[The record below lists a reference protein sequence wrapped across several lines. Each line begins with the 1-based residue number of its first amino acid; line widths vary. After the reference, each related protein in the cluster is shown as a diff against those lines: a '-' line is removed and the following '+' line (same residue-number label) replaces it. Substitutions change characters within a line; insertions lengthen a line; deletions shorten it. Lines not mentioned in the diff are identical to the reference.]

1 LKTFLL
7 FFLLPLQIIA
17 QDVTGIWTGFI
28 QTSEDKFRFELTISE
43 NKRKLSG
50 YSLTVFTFEG
60 IENIGVKSMK
70 LKKKNSNIIMED
82 EELIFDDYTTKP
94 RRVKLS
100 GILALWM
107 KDTAMM
113 LDGSFKTRSLDFRD
127 NNSYEGTIHLQKQNN
142 FSPTRLTAKL
152 NEMNLLNGLSFMQ
165 PKNKEKEQPAIAVAS
180 KEKIKP
186 VRQKEEATVSSATK
200 ENANQPSAI
209 AKTATAKKPGA
220 LPAADIAE
228 RKTEIIRSIGF
239 SSDSLVL
246 SLYDNGTID
255 GDTVSV
261 VLNGNILLAKIRL
274 TASPIKATI
283 YITPGLGDSLQLVMY
298 AENLGRIP
306 PNTGLL
312 VIQDGANRNEIRFAG
327 DMQKSSA
334 IILKRKR

>member
-1 LKTFLL
+1 MKAIL
-7 FFLLPLQIIA
+7 FFLLPLQITA
-17 QDVTGIWTGFI
+17 QDITGTWTGFI
-28 QTSEDKFRFELTISE
+28 QTSEDKLRFELTISE
-43 NKRKLSG
+43 NKGKLSG

-70 LKKKNSNIIMED
+70 LKKRNSNIIIED

-100 GILALWM
+100 GVLSLWM

-127 NNSYEGTIHLQKQNN
+127 NNSYEGTIHLQKQNS
-142 FSPTRLTAKL
+142 FSPTRLTTKL
-152 NEMNLLNGLSFMQ
+152 DELNLLDGLSFMH
-165 PKNKEKEQPAIAVAS
+165 PKDKEKVQPAIAS
-180 KEKIKP
+180 KEKIQP
-186 VRQKEEATVSSATK
+186 GPGEEKAIISFATK
-200 ENANQPSAI
+200 GNKNQSSVI
-209 AKTATAKKPGA
+209 AKTVTEKKEKA

-228 RKTEIIRSIGF
+228 RKTEIIRNIGF

-261 VLNGNILLAKIRL
+261 VLNGNIILAKRGL
-274 TASPIKATI
+274 TASPIKTTI

-312 VIQDGANRNEIRFAG
+312 VIQDGASRNEIRFAG